1 MALDDTLAGILNL
14 TDANNDP
21 IEVTDL
27 LLGAPLLA
35 VLPAKKSSYGT
46 KHQYNKEVTAPGVG
60 FRDVNT
66 GITNAAGEE
75 ELVSVDLKFLDASVR
90 RDIAVAKADPRG
102 PETYMAEQAGK
113 SLRKAFASV
122 EGQYINGT
130 GDDAS
135 GFNGLADSVF
145 VDDVGDGMVI
155 DAGGSGGRNVYLI
168 RAALDGVCALY
179 NDENIMMSEM
189 YRTRGDD
196 GTDPYTELAIDID
209 AYLGLQVGSQYNV
222 ARIYNLDGTAG
233 KTLTD
238 DLIAQAVALAPV
250 DQPFT
255 HIICDR
261 TTRLELQQSR
271 TAVSAVGA
279 GSGGTPAF
287 APLPVASNELPL
299 VVTDQIAAS
308 NTLATTTTT

>member
-1 MALDDTLAGILNL
+1 MALLWA
-14 TDANNDP
+14 
-21 IEVTDL
+21 L
-27 LLGAPLLA
+27 LLG
-35 VLPAKKSSYGT
+35 
-46 KHQYNKEVTAPGVG
+46 GVG
-60 FRDVNT
+60 LARADGPDPDAPCASLAPPPAQLQVAWVSPVRQRARGGAALSVVRVADLRTFVQAQGADQARTLQALGLVGSRGKVRKRYKVTLFDV
-66 GITNAAGEE
+66 
-75 ELVSVDLKFLDASVR
+75 S
-90 RDIAVAKADPRG
+90 ADQLCRPVEHT
-102 PETYMAEQAGK
+102 PE
-113 SLRKAFASV
+113 
-122 EGQYINGT
+122 
-130 GDDAS
+130 GDDAD

-189 YRTRGDD
+189 YKVEGRD
-196 GTDPYTELAIDID
+196 GSDNPYSKYVIDID
-209 AYLGLQVGSQYNV
+209 AWLGLQTGSQYNV
-222 ARIYNLDGTAG
+222 ARIYNLDGTSG
-233 KTLTD
+233 NTLTD

-271 TAVSAVGA
+271 TAVSAVAA
-279 GSGGTPAF
+279 GSGGTPAY
-287 APLPVASNELPL
+287 APVPVASNALPL